1 MKAILVLALM
11 MAAGTACWAAGRPA
25 PSADGAFEQLRIP
38 SGDWE
43 GKDQGGTAV
52 HTSFRVVAGGT
63 TVLET
68 LKHGDM
74 EEMLSLYSVDGD
86 SIVLQHYCPT
96 NNQPRMR
103 ATPAAG
109 KVQLV
114 FEFQGAGNLPD
125 SDIGHQ
131 HKLAIEFADA
141 THITERWTWRAK
153 GKDTPMVFRLTRK

>member
-11 MAAGTACWAAGRPA
+11 MAAVTACWAAGRPA
-25 PSADGAFEQLRIP
+25 PSADGAFRQLR
-38 SGDWE
+38 SLSVDWE

-52 HTSFRVVAGGT
+52 HTSFRVVADGT

-86 SIVLQHYCPT
+86 SIALQHYCPT
-96 NNQPRMR
+96 NNQPRIR

-109 KVQLV
+109 KVKQLV

-141 THITERWTWRAK
+141 THITERWT
-153 GKDTPMVFRLTRK
+153 

>member
-1 MKAILVLALM
+1 MKRILALAM
-11 MAAGTACWAAGRPA
+11 MAVTAHGAEARPA
-25 PSADGAFEQLRIP
+25 SSADAAFEQLRNLA
-38 SGDWE
+38 GDWE
-43 GKDQGGTAV
+43 GKDERGSVV
-52 HTSFRVVAGGT
+52 HTSFRMVAGNT

-68 LKHGDM
+68 LRHADM

-109 KVQLV
+109 KVKQLV

-125 SDIGHQ
+125 LATGHQ
-131 HKLAIEFADA
+131 HKLVIEFEDA

-153 GKDTPMVFRLTRK
+153 GKDALMVFRLARK

>member
-1 MKAILVLALM
+1 MKRILAFAM
-11 MAAGTACWAAGRPA
+11 MAVTAHWVEARTAS
-25 PSADGAFEQLRIP
+25 SADAAFEQLRNLA
-38 SGDWE
+38 GDWE
-43 GKDQGGTAV
+43 GKDEGGSVV
-52 HTSFRVVAGGT
+52 HTSFRMVAGNT

-68 LKHGDM
+68 LRHADM

-86 SIVLQHYCPT
+86 SIALQHYCPT

-109 KVQLV
+109 KVKQLV

-125 SDIGHQ
+125 LATGHQ
-131 HKLAIEFADA
+131 HKLVIEFEDA

-153 GKDTPMVFRLTRK
+153 GKDALMVFRLARK